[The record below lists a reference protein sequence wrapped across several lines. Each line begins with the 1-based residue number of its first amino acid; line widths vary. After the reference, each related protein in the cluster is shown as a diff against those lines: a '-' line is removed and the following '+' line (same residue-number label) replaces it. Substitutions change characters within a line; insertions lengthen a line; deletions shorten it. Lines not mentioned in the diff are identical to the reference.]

1 MKLVLSNA
9 RWWKLGNE
17 YQERKA
23 ALGTVAYVPYLD
35 NAVVDEEGNILS
47 GDVKIGYFTAPNIY
61 PITWENGYVSE
72 AAFVSIKTYRR
83 KKYAHIQFHMI
94 ENGLYVIKN
103 NVVECTNGSGSEI
116 PPEKWGEIPAFAT
129 LAPRVETGSDKPQFV
144 IDTLNIVNNIDKS
157 DADDGNPMGV
167 SLFANAID
175 VLRSLDLKYDSY
187 AQEFALGRKRIFV
200 APDMLSNKDGNAV
213 FDENDT
219 VFYILPD
226 DFREAGGEKGMIHEV
241 NMDLRIDEHSK
252 GINDDL
258 NYLSVKCGF
267 GTQRYRFDT
276 SGITTA
282 TQVISENSDLF
293 RTLKKHELVLD
304 DTLKQ
309 LFRVI
314 IRLGIAARVP
324 NLSEDVEFRI
334 DFDDSII
341 EDKDS
346 ERAQDRQDVSMGV
359 MGLAE
364 YRAKWYGETE
374 ETAAGRIPE
383 QTGGVMP

>member
-1 MKLVLSNA
+1 M
-9 RWWKLGNE
+9 
-17 YQERKA
+17 
-23 ALGTVAYVPYLD
+23 
-35 NAVVDEEGNILS
+35 
-47 GDVKIGYFTAPNIY
+47 
-61 PITWENGYVSE
+61 
-72 AAFVSIKTYRR
+72 
-83 KKYAHIQFHMI
+83 
-94 ENGLYVIKN
+94 
-103 NVVECTNGSGSEI
+103 
-116 PPEKWGEIPAFAT
+116 
-129 LAPRVETGSDKPQFV
+129 
-144 IDTLNIVNNIDKS
+144 
-157 DADDGNPMGV
+157 
-167 SLFANAID
+167 
-175 VLRSLDLKYDSY
+175 
-187 AQEFALGRKRIFV
+187 
-200 APDMLSNKDGNAV
+200 

-258 NYLSVKCGF
+258 NYLSKKCGF

-282 TQVISENSDLF
+282 TQVISENSDMY
-293 RTLKKHELVLD
+293 RTLVKHELVLD

-324 NLSEDVEFRI
+324 NLSEDVEIRI

-341 EDKDS
+341 EDKKS
-346 ERAQDRQDVSMGV
+346 EREQDRQDVSMGV

-374 ETAAGRIPE
+374 DTAAGRIPE